1 MHRVVAVQHQAQ
13 VAELREQLAAAN
25 SQVSQLQTQLGIT
38 PTESAA
44 LVPAA
49 KGVVAEAGA
58 GSGSDGGAGAGS
70 KDRKHRH
77 RSKSKDKRHRSRGR
91 SKGRGESRSKR
102 SSSTHAQPGR
112 SRSRKHRS
120 KNEPQLLKD
129 AGGGGKSVRDAHAH
143 RGFPCPLMQL
153 VMAGGLLTSLCWQRV
168 VCLHAAI
175 ALAQG

>member
-1 MHRVVAVQHQAQ
+1 M
-13 VAELREQLAAAN
+13 ELREQLAAAN

-102 SSSTHAQPGR
+102 SSSTHAQHGR

-129 AGGGGKSVRDAHAH
+129 AERGGKSVRDAHATVASVSTH
-143 RGFPCPLMQL
+143 A
-153 VMAGGLLTSLCWQRV
+153 AGHGGRLLTALCWQRV
-168 VCLHAAI
+168 VCIHAAI
-175 ALAQG
+175 ALAQA